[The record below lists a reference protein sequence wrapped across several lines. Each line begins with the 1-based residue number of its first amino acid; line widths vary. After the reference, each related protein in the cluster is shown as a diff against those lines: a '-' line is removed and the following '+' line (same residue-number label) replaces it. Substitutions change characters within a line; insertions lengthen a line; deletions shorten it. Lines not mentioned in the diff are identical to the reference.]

1 MTRAPAKA
9 WQARVDWL
17 DVVRGFRGQNRGSL
31 GAARFDGRLRYR
43 GVGVLGVIRIF
54 KRRMVE

>member
-1 MTRAPAKA
+1 M
-9 WQARVDWL
+9 VDWL
-17 DVVRGFRGQNRGSL
+17 DVVRGFRGQNRRSL